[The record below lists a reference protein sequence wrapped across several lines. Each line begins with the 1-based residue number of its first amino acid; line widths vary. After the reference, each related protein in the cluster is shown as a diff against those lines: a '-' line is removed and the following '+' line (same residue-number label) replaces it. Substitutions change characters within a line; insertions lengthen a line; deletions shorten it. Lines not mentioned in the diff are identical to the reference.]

1 MATSCGS
8 QEEPVNYIYIYVC
21 ICIYVCVCVS
31 VLTLENLVYKSILN
45 NSKSMQVFCK

>member
-21 ICIYVCVCVS
+21 ICIYVCVCECVDLRKFS
-31 VLTLENLVYKSILN
+31 L
-45 NSKSMQVFCK
+45 